1 MKRVPITVLSGFL
14 GAGKTTL
21 LNYVLKENHGKKVG
35 VIVNDMSEV
44 NIDGG
49 LVEMSRTDEKLVE
62 MQNGCICCTLR
73 EDLLIEVERLIR
85 NNDLDYIVIE
95 STGISEPVPVAQTLT
110 LEDEELEINLAKIS
124 KLDTMVTVVDGFRF
138 FKDYE
143 SGDTLIDRS
152 LSNDEHD
159 TRDVVDLLVDQIE
172 FSNII
177 LLNKVD
183 LMTDN
188 EIKQVQGLL
197 MKLNPEAKIVKTT
210 KSEID
215 LDLILNTNSFDFEQA
230 STQAGWIKE
239 LNEEHTPETE
249 EYGISSFVYRAKK
262 PFHPERLYNWMM
274 YWPENITRSKG
285 FFWLATRF
293 DEIGLLSQAG
303 PSTTIESAGPWAITY
318 SKEEQQEL
326 IEEDPTL
333 KEKLQAPFGDRMT
346 ELVFIGFNLDEQ
358 EVIEALDGCLLTV
371 EEMNMDYSQLKDPF
385 PQFQ

>member
-1 MKRVPITVLSGFL
+1 MG
-14 GAGKTTL
+14 
-21 LNYVLKENHGKKVG
+21 
-35 VIVNDMSEV
+35 EV

-49 LVEMSRTDEKLVE
+49 LVEMSRTDKKLVE
-62 MQNGCICCTLR
+62 MQNDCICCTLR
-73 EDLLIEVERLIR
+73 EDLLIEIERLIR

-95 STGISEPVPVAQTLT
+95 STGISEPVTVAQTLT
-110 LEDEELEINLAKIS
+110 LEDEELDIHLAKIS
-124 KLDTMVTVVDGFRF
+124 KLDKMVTVVDGFRF

-143 SGDTLIDRS
+143 SGDTLVDRS

-172 FSNII
+172 FSNVI

-188 EIKQVQGLL
+188 EIKQIEGLL
-197 MKLNPEAKIVKTT
+197 MILNPEAKIVKTT
-210 KSEID
+210 KSEVD
-215 LDLILNTNSFDFEQA
+215 FDLILNTNLFDFEQA
-230 STQAGWIKE
+230 STQVGWIKK
-239 LNEEHTPETE
+239 LNEEHTPE
-249 EYGISSFVYRAKK
+249 
-262 PFHPERLYNWMM
+262 
-274 YWPENITRSKG
+274 NITRSKV

-293 DEIGLLSQAG
+293 NEIGLLSQAG

-358 EVIEALDGCLLTV
+358 EVIEALDGCLLTD